1 MRKKFVMAVA
11 AVAMAAVMSVSAF
24 AADGVTVASIT
35 GNDGTTFVT
44 PSSAS
49 ASEET
54 KKAYEAIATTKGTT
68 EEKLAAALVST
79 SAESSAEQAAAIL
92 NDAATVVGAETVA
105 DVTIRT
111 VGDVIVS
118 ENNTATLSVA
128 GIKDGEAV
136 VVVYL
141 DENGNWQTMK
151 VIARNGQLVFRLS
164 KSTTVMVLTKK
175 AA

>member
-44 PSSAS
+44 PSSATV
-49 ASEET
+49 SEET
-54 KKAYEAIATTKGTT
+54 KKAYEAIATTEGTT

-79 SAESSAEQAAAIL
+79 SAEGSAEQAAAIL
-92 NDAATVVGAETVA
+92 NNAATVVGAETVA

-111 VGDVIVS
+111 VGDVVV
-118 ENNTATLSVA
+118 ENNTASLSVA
-128 GIKDGEAV
+128 GVKDGEAV

-151 VIARNGQLVFRLS
+151 VIARNGQLVFHLS
-164 KSTTVMVLTKK
+164 KSTTVMLLTKK